1 MNLFKVTWNDG
12 NTVYS
17 KIIEVND
24 LLSATLAAKSDIF
37 GKGMKLQSIE
47 QVFVS
52 PKQFINKPKDRQ
64 NDRYNDSS
72 SYGSRH
78 YKSDYRRETI

>member
-24 LLSATLAAKSDIF
+24 LPAATLAAKSDIF

-52 PKQFINKPKDRQ
+52 PKQFINKPRQ
-64 NDRYNDSS
+64 DDSS

-78 YKSDYRRETI
+78 FNSDYRR

>member
-17 KIIEVND
+17 KIIGVND
-24 LLSATLAAKSDIF
+24 LPAATLAAKSDIF

-52 PKQFINKPKDRQ
+52 PKQFKPRQ
-64 NDRYNDSS
+64 DDSR

-78 YKSDYRRETI
+78 YNSDGGR

>member
-1 MNLFKVTWNDG
+1 MNLFKITWNDG

-24 LLSATLAAKSDIF
+24 LPAATLAAKSDIF

-47 QVFVS
+47 QVFSS
-52 PKQFINKPKDRQ
+52 PQKRFINRQ
-64 NDRYNDSS
+64 DDSS
-72 SYGSRH
+72 SYRYRH
-78 YKSDYRRETI
+78 YKSDRSETYGR